1 MDITNRKT
9 RKARKTN
16 DEKNQILED
25 KKIYYKN
32 YYQKNKNKIQQA
44 IKDNILYAKKLVE
57 DLNNGSKNLK
67 NIIYYTIKIYNIT
80 YDTRNK
86 KYVTGFIQSK

>member
-32 YYQKNKNKIQQA
+32 YYKKNKAKIQQA
-44 IKDNILYAKKLVE
+44 IKDNIIYAKKLVE
-57 DLNNGSKNLK
+57 DLNNGSKKL
-67 NIIYYTIKIYNIT
+67 
-80 YDTRNK
+80 K
-86 KYVTGFIQSK
+86 KYMI

>member
-32 YYQKNKNKIQQA
+32 YYQKIKIKFNKLLKITF
-44 IKDNILYAKKLVE
+44 YM
-57 DLNNGSKNLK
+57 LK
-67 NIIYYTIKIYNIT
+67 N
-80 YDTRNK
+80 
-86 KYVTGFIQSK
+86 

>member
-25 KKIYYKN
+25 KKIHYKN
-32 YYQKNKNKIQQA
+32 YYQKNKNKNQQA
-44 IKDNILYAKKLVE
+44 IKDNILNAKKLVE
-57 DLNNGSKNLK
+57 DLNNGSKKLK
-67 NIIYYTIKIYNIT
+67 NIRYNTIKKYNIT
-80 YDTRNK
+80 YDSRNK
-86 KYVTGFIQSK
+86 KCILENIL